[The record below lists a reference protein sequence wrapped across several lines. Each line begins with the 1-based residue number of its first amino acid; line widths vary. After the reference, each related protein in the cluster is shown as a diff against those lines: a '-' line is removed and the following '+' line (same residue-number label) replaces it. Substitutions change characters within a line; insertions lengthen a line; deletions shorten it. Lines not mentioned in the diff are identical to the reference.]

1 MSKHFLEE
9 NELNKILNT
18 LFESDYG
25 LFYRRGYNISNNTP
39 VTINGMSM
47 GVIKNILDESYI
59 QDNMTNINKTEKKNS
74 YIIKIDK
81 YTVILKKTFE
91 KKDLE
96 LENDTILI
104 NFEKK
109 NINGKYFFTSE
120 QLLFNLSKNKYVP
133 HIELMN
139 ETNNI
144 EIDKIAKIK
153 NTDPLIKFYGFN
165 KGDVCKIIY
174 KSNKINNINLYFNY
188 RLII

>member
-1 MSKHFLEE
+1 MSKSFLKE
-9 NELNKILNT
+9 NDLNKILNT
-18 LFESDYG
+18 LFESNYG
-25 LFYRRGYNISNNTP
+25 LFYRRGYNITNNTS
-39 VTINGMSM
+39 VLINGVSM

-81 YTVILKKTFE
+81 YTVILKKTLE

-96 LENDTILI
+96 IENDTILI

-109 NINGKYFFTSE
+109 DINSNYFFTSE

-133 HIELMN
+133 YIEFIN
-139 ETNNI
+139 ETDDI

-165 KGDVCKIIY
+165 KGDVCKIVY

>member
-1 MSKHFLEE
+1 MSKSFLKE
-9 NELNKILNT
+9 NELNKILYT

-39 VTINGMSM
+39 VTINGVSM

-81 YTVILKKTFE
+81 YTVILRKHLDVRDIVF
-91 KKDLE
+91 D
-96 LENDTILI
+96 NNTILI
-104 NFEKK
+104 NFDKK
-109 NINGKYFFTSE
+109 ESYGNFIFNSE
-120 QLLFNLSKNKYVP
+120 QLLFNLSKHKYVP
-133 HIELMN
+133 HIELIN
-139 ETNNI
+139 DTDNI

-153 NTDPLIKFYGFN
+153 NTDPLIKFYNFN
-165 KGDVCKIIY
+165 KGDVCKIVY

>member
-1 MSKHFLEE
+1 MSKSFLKE

-39 VTINGMSM
+39 VTINGVSM

-59 QDNMTNINKTEKKNS
+59 QDNMTNINKIEKKNS

-81 YTVILKKTFE
+81 YTIILKKRLE
-91 KKDLE
+91 KKDLQ
-96 LENDTILI
+96 LDNDTILI
-104 NFEKK
+104 TFEKK
-109 NINGKYFFTSE
+109 GINNNYIFTSE

-133 HIELMN
+133 HIEVIN
-139 ETNNI
+139 ETDNI
-144 EIDKIAKIK
+144 ETDKIAKIK

-165 KGDVCKIIY
+165 KNDVCKIIY